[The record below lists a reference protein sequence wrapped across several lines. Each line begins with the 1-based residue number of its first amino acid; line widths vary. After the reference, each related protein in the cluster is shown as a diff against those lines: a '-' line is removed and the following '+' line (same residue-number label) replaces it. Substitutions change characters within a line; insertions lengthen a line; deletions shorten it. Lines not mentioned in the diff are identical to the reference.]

1 MANFFPTTASLSK
14 WLIDNNSDAT
24 EASTRIMNIIQDSKY
39 EQDISESCRR
49 IFAGKDEGAS
59 GILRNILSKYDI
71 TEAVVASV
79 DEKMK
84 KVYAANELYKNKT
97 VTAATRDKM
106 VKEAQIMRQPGQYEM
121 PLRICPKLPKQSAGQ
136 GLISTYNCR
145 HYCLDSIIF
154 DDDPLRVVCAEA
166 LWRRHV
172 MDKFSREWQDPKT
185 GKLVGGYINERFYV
199 FPDAGTPAN
208 PDVSRDHGNNM
219 ALAPHERTRQAR
231 PHEYSVE
238 RRMQEAREKGS
249 TESIVLSSVP
259 ADKRITLTASKDGG
273 DAEVFAVYSKAI
285 DLHNSRVSASDA
297 AIMLKDQFGLSLG
310 AVVKIQSLAL
320 KKMAS
325 HQADVYV
332 TAQVDSPKRYKV
344 VVNHGEGK
352 SIFSVVDSMAPEG
365 EQPKVIKDFVND
377 RVSADTMANN
387 LNAETPMAATVPVIA
402 EDEMSDDLHDSAL
415 ETGLS
420 DSHPNKKKECPN
432 CKAGQPCNNCQKK

>member
-24 EASTRIMNIIQDSKY
+24 EASTRLMNIIQDSKY

-49 IFAGKDEGAS
+49 IFSGNDEGAS

-79 DEKMK
+79 DVKMK
-84 KVYAANELYKNKT
+84 KIYAANELYKNKT

-145 HYCLDSIIF
+145 HYCLDSIVF
-154 DDDPLRVVCAEA
+154 DEDPMRVVCAES

-172 MDKFSREWQDPKT
+172 MDKFSREWQDPKS

-219 ALAPHERTRQAR
+219 ALAPHERSRQAR

-249 TESIVLSSVP
+249 TESIVLASTP
-259 ADKRITLTASKDGG
+259 ADRRIVLTASKDGG

-285 DLHNSRVSASDA
+285 DLHNSRVAASDA

-310 AVVKIQSLAL
+310 TVVKIQSLAL

-325 HQADVYV
+325 HQADVYMTV
-332 TAQVDSPKRYKV
+332 K
-344 VVNHGEGK
+344 
-352 SIFSVVDSMAPEG
+352 
-365 EQPKVIKDFVND
+365 
-377 RVSADTMANN
+377 ADTTDVS
-387 LNAETPMAATVPVIA
+387 EIA
-402 EDEMSDDLHDSAL
+402 EEDMTDDLHDSAL
-415 ETGLS
+415 ETGLA
-420 DSHPNKKKECPN
+420 DSHPNKKECPR
-432 CKAGQPCNNCQKK
+432 CKSGNPCKNCQNK